1 MGFKPKT
8 WRSCCFVFFII
19 SFLVMVFFSAGWVW
33 LFGLGFVGWLVVV
46 FFFLGGGVL
55 LTNFIVSFSILWV
68 LNKAPLLQLI
78 CRASVACISSIRI
91 LMWGYTCNSSVVV
104 ALSEQNSPRQPKV
117 NLPEELTPKLMA
129 LLLWVKVLPSGATS
143 RSWLCS
149 LQESHL
155 EITDKLLAPRFGGPI
170 WALSVKSTSSH
181 LPPPSLCSQVYFL
194 LSRNLKTCN

>member
-1 MGFKPKT
+1 M
-8 WRSCCFVFFII
+8 
-19 SFLVMVFFSAGWVW
+19 
-33 LFGLGFVGWLVVV
+33 
-46 FFFLGGGVL
+46 L

-129 LLLWVKVLPSGATS
+129 LLL
-143 RSWLCS
+143 
-149 LQESHL
+149 
-155 EITDKLLAPRFGGPI
+155 
-170 WALSVKSTSSH
+170 
-181 LPPPSLCSQVYFL
+181 
-194 LSRNLKTCN
+194 